1 MNSFVMYRTAKKH
14 LQQRIALLL
23 LALLLVVSCLGQL
36 HAAPSAQETLE
47 RFKPI
52 QAGVDYDRPTEAQA
66 AEAQIEAIKIGNAV
80 GYQITN
86 ANGQILR
93 QFMDTNGDQSVD
105 RWSYFKSGVEVY
117 RDIDKDFNGR
127 AENFRWLGPAGV
139 RWGVDVND
147 DRKVDTWKI
156 ISAQEV
162 TQEFVNAA
170 KTRDADRFAH
180 LFATDSE
187 LSRAGFSAEKVAS
200 MKTLR
205 DDAIQSFAKAV
216 AERTIFPAGL
226 QWVHFS
232 GMYGVLPAGT
242 AGRTQDVFVYDNVI
256 AIVEDGTNHRQLVVG
271 AMLESGKAWRLV
283 QLPPALQTA
292 EDSVAASG
300 YFFNSPVVNTGG
312 VGRDSMKGVSEAM
325 QKLLGQLEQ
334 LDQDFS
340 QATTSARI
348 IELNRKRAD
357 ILTSLINASVDSDE
371 RSQWLR
377 QFSDTVSAAVQSG
390 EFPEGVQRLE
400 ALVSSS
406 VKYSQD
412 DRAYVRFRLLTA
424 GYSTALSAPNADFDK
439 VQEKWLTDL
448 SGFVN
453 QFPKSADAPE
463 ALFQLGIAE
472 EFAGNSA
479 QAVKYYAEIVQRY
492 PESSNAA
499 KAEGAKR
506 RLELKGRP
514 LAMVAK
520 TLGNKTFD
528 TRSLEGRVIVVHYWA
543 SWSEPSVKDM
553 SMLRDLQLRYGNRVA
568 LVGINVDSDVTLANA
583 VVEQN
588 RYSWTHL
595 YSKGGMESQLANQ
608 LGVVSV
614 PMMIVVDP
622 TGKVVKTG
630 VHSAELA
637 GILIELVK

>member
-1 MNSFVMYRTAKKH
+1 MIYPSVNKH
-14 LQQRIALLL
+14 FRFLPLLL
-23 LALLLVVSCLGQL
+23 TVFTFSQLG
-36 HAAPSAQETLE
+36 AAPNAQEILG
-47 RFKPI
+47 RFEPV
-52 QAGVDYDRPTEAQA
+52 QSGVDYDQPTQAQSA
-66 AEAQIEAIKIGNAV
+66 DAQLESIKIGAAV

-86 ANGQILR
+86 ANGEILR

-117 RDIDKDFNGR
+117 RDIDMDFNGR

-139 RWGVDVND
+139 RWGIDVND

-162 TQEFVNAA
+162 TQEFVEAA
-170 KTRDADRFAH
+170 KNRDPDRFAH
-180 LFATDSE
+180 LFATDAE

-200 MKTLR
+200 MKKVR
-205 DDAIQSFAKAV
+205 DDAIQAFAKAV
-216 AERTIFPAGL
+216 LQNTILPTGL

-232 GMYGVLPAGT
+232 GMYGVLPEGT
-242 AGRTQDVFVYDNVI
+242 AGRTKDIFVYDNVI
-256 AIVEDGTNHRQLVVG
+256 AIVEDGASHRQLVVG

-283 QLPPALQTA
+283 QLPPALQAA
-292 EDSVAASG
+292 EESVAASG
-300 YFFNSPVVNTGG
+300 YFFNSPVVSTGG
-312 VGRDSMKGVSEAM
+312 VGTGDLPGVSEAM

-334 LDQDFS
+334 VDQELAR
-340 QATTSARI
+340 ATTSASI
-348 IELNRKRAD
+348 VELNRKRAD
-357 ILTSLINASVDSDE
+357 VLASLINAAGDSKE
-371 RSQWLR
+371 RSQWVR

-400 ALVSSS
+400 TLVSSS

-424 GYSTALSAPNADFDK
+424 GYSTSLSAPNADFDK
-439 VQEKWLTDL
+439 VQEKWLSDL

-472 EFAGNSA
+472 EFAGNPS
-479 QAVKYYAEIVQRY
+479 QAIKYYGEIVQRY
-492 PESSNAA
+492 PQSSNAA

-514 LAMVAK
+514 LALVAT
-520 TLGNKTFD
+520 TLSGMTLD
-528 TRSLEGRVIVVHYWA
+528 TRSLEGRVVVVHYWA
-543 SWSEPSVKDM
+543 SWSEPSVRDM
-553 SMLRDLQLRYGNRVA
+553 AILRDLQIKYGSRLA
-568 LVGINVDSDVTLANA
+568 LVGVNVDADPALATN
-583 VVEQN
+583 VVQKN
-588 RYSWTHL
+588 RYSWPHL

-614 PMMIVVDP
+614 PMMIVVDAM
-622 TGKVVKTG
+622 GKVVKTG
-630 VHSAELA
+630 VHSAELGSVVA
-637 GILIELVK
+637 ELVK